1 MMIIYESNGKGLSV
15 HEPGA
20 PLSGNCVWIDL
31 LQPTPEEDKY
41 VEDALAIDVPT
52 RAEMREIEPSNRF
65 YQERGAYFMTASIV
79 YNVEAPVPE
88 TTPVTFILAGDRLV
102 TVRYAEPKAFPLYL
116 QRVEKGDAP
125 CTHRRLDHGRS
136 DRRGRAPHG
145 RPHRAHPGRR
155 RPPGAGGLRVCAADS
170 RRATGASTS
179 S

>member
-1 MMIIYESNGKGLSV
+1 MMTIYDANGKGLKV
-15 HEPGA
+15 HEPGT
-20 PLSGNCVWIDL
+20 PLTGNCVWIDL
-31 LQPTPEEDKY
+31 LQPTVEEDKF
-41 VEDALAIDVPT
+41 VEDALSIDIPS

-79 YNVEAPVPE
+79 YNVEAPVPQ

-125 CTHRRLDHGRS
+125 CTTGAIDHDRP
-136 DRRGRAPHG
+136 DRRRRPPHG
-145 RPHRAHPGRR
+145 RPHRAHPGRGR
-155 RPPGAGGLRVCAADS
+155 RASRSRCSTCAAAS
-170 RRATGASTS
+170 RRATGASMS